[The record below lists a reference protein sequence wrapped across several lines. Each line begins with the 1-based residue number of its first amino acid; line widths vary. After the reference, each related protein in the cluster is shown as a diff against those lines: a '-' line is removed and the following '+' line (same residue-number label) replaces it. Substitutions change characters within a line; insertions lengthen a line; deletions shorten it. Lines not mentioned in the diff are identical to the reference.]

1 VPSRWLTLGPVAERV
16 AEQYPALLHFFE
28 TTKKS
33 SKKLNENDR
42 VVKIVN
48 DLKNPSIEAEVL
60 FVPESAQLF
69 QNFCKLFQKQEPLIH
84 ILYEE
89 ARNLLTIIL
98 NKICKLET
106 VKHFNKLKNPF
117 DIENMLPTK
126 DVKCSDKTDEALK
139 KLSERDALRVCYNV
153 QQHYKAAAE
162 HLLSKSILKFE
173 TAKHFRFLQPQQLK
187 KPETSSSI
195 AKINR
200 VLPLGISEA
209 HLLDEWL
216 LLQLEDLP
224 VLAEHERTDHY
235 WRRIFDI
242 KNGMGESKFPLV
254 TKIVKASLSLVHG
267 SADVERRFSDSGNQL
282 TEERASMSIK
292 TLNARMII
300 KDGLKKCNNK
310 PDLVLVTKQL
320 ITMGRSAHIKYKAY
334 LEEQKKNEIEK
345 KEKKTRKRK
354 KRKCRNS

>member
-1 VPSRWLTLGPVAERV
+1 VSSFLESFFIGHGTAEILHEQMLKAIDNANLPLSRMLMVGSDGPVVNQKVFRLLNADIMADPGRDSKKSLLNIGTCNLHIMHNAFEKGLSKFGKKAEDLFINLYYYFNGYPSRKEDYRKSQIEMNVPIHALIKHVPSRWLTLGPVAERV

-60 FVPESAQLF
+60 FVSESAQLF

-106 VKHFNKLKNPF
+106 VKNFNKLKNPF

-139 KLSERDALRVCYNV
+139 KLSERDTLRVRYNV

-200 VLPLGISEA
+200 VLPFLRLIS
-209 HLLDEWL
+209 
-216 LLQLEDLP
+216 
-224 VLAEHERTDHY
+224 
-235 WRRIFDI
+235 
-242 KNGMGESKFPLV
+242 
-254 TKIVKASLSLVHG
+254 
-267 SADVERRFSDSGNQL
+267 
-282 TEERASMSIK
+282 
-292 TLNARMII
+292 
-300 KDGLKKCNNK
+300 
-310 PDLVLVTKQL
+310 
-320 ITMGRSAHIKYKAY
+320 
-334 LEEQKKNEIEK
+334 
-345 KEKKTRKRK
+345 
-354 KRKCRNS
+354 